1 MTPESEKKSFSS
13 ALYMEQTYS
22 FFYSRK
28 LYFQQH
34 FILVMRLS
42 KTIKHVGV
50 TI

>member
-1 MTPESEKKSFSS
+1 MIPKREKKSHSS
-13 ALYMEQTYS
+13 ALYIEQISNY
-22 FFYSRK
+22 FFTRK

-42 KTIKHVGV
+42 ITINNVDV